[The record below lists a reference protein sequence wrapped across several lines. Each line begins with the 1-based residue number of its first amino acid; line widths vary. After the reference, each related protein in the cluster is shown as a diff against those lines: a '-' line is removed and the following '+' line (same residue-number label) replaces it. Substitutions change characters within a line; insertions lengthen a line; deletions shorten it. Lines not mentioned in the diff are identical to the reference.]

1 MWVGVG
7 VAKFAYQWKHIISKE
22 EDAESEYEGEK
33 EDKETLNICE
43 SYLSLKMTISS
54 LRKK

>member
-33 EDKETLNICE
+33 EDKETLSICE